1 MIKFTNSLISLML
14 FGGLAACQTG
24 STTHSLDSVKQVKVC
39 SGFGCIYQQTLTFS
53 SDDIEHIGIVM
64 AKGTASPEQERASL
78 SELVAWKERLAQ
90 KRLKMRR
97 DTRLSYQ
104 RDAGIRGQMDCV
116 DESSNTLAFVR
127 FLEAEGLLR
136 HHKAKRIAERGFL
149 FDGRYPHKTAIVI
162 DSSNK
167 EWAIDSWKK
176 HGGEPPQVVAYSIW
190 KKERASEYR

>member
-1 MIKFTNSLISLML
+1 MTRYTNSLMSLLL
-14 FGGLAACQTG
+14 FSGLAACQSSS
-24 STTHSLDSVKQVKVC
+24 STSNFDSVKQVRIC
-39 SGFGCIYQQTLTFS
+39 SGFGCIYKQTLAFTT
-53 SDDIEHIGIVM
+53 DDLEHIQSVM
-64 AKGTASPEQERASL
+64 GKGASTPKLERASL
-78 SELVAWKERLAQ
+78 AELVAWKERLAQ

-116 DESSNTLAFVR
+116 DESSNTLAFIR
-127 FLEAEGLLR
+127 IIEKEGLLH

-149 FDGRYPHKTAIVI
+149 FDGRYPHKTAII
-162 DSSNK
+162 SDKSGK

-176 HGGEPPQVVAYSIW
+176 HGGEPPQVIAYSIW